1 MQKFMRKN
9 KSSQNLK
16 LRLDQINK
24 TNMQAYI
31 WMSILTNGENI
42 TPLNLLPNKVSDT
55 IGTLVDKDGFMQ
67 ILANKRL
74 GAQMIV
80 TLIIGN
86 ALLISL
92 QLPMFQAI
100 SGTKPK
106 VGQNSILAINSL
118 PEEQTFI
125 SGQRNG
131 SNTSNGIVPKDKQ
144 LVTNRTIHT
153 IALSMLFK
161 SILIFWEVTIK
172 IIKDMM
178 ATHKVVK
185 ERFGF
190 QIVQQ
195 EIGKLPRNVL
205 LKMLTSLIMM
215 KVDKLGLIIIG
226 KMIMPGALTTME
238 MAGIALGK

>member
-1 MQKFMRKN
+1 MHKFMRKN

-42 TPLNLLPNKVSDT
+42 TQLNLLPNIVSDT

-67 ILANKRL
+67 ILANKKL

-80 TLIIGN
+80 TIIIGN
-86 ALLISL
+86 ALLISI

-144 LVTNRTIHT
+144 LVTIRTIHT

-161 SILIFWEVTIK
+161 SILIFWEVTPN
-172 IIKDMM
+172 IIKDMI

-185 ERFGF
+185 ERFSF

-215 KVDKLGLIIIG
+215 KVDKLGFIIIG

-238 MAGIALGK
+238 IAGIALGK